1 MSQASV
7 VTELEVRDGQAPRH
21 LGLALVVIAFAQL
34 MVVLDTTIVN
44 VALPSIQHAL
54 RFNSTDLEWVI
65 NGYSLAFGGLLLLG
79 GRAGDLFGRRRMFIA
94 GVLLFAAGSLAG
106 GLATTSWWLIAAR
119 VLQGAGGAIVA
130 PTALSLIADTFKEGP
145 ARTRALGI
153 YAGAAGG
160 GGAVGL
166 ILGGLIT
173 NYVSWRWVLFVN
185 VPIALVLAVAAP
197 RVLASTAGRSGRLD
211 LPGAISV
218 TAGMTLLVYGLSRVA
233 THDWSDALTLQTLG
247 AGCALLVLFLII
259 ELRSKQPLMPL
270 TLFANRNRSG
280 AFALRMVAGAGTFA
294 VLFFLTQI
302 AQNVLGYSP
311 LKAGFAFLPL
321 GVGVVVTAVV
331 TSRLIGRV
339 GPRAPLMI
347 GTLAIAGGMFWL
359 SHITIHAT
367 YVADM
372 LGPLVVLSV
381 GFGLVF
387 FTTTLVAV
395 SGAARHESGLA
406 SAVLNVSQQLGGS
419 VGLAVLGTIAA
430 SVTRNQLLDIRP
442 SHELVSQAVITGFT
456 AAFGIGAIIA
466 LAGFVLATLVIRVPR
481 PQPAE
486 VALSKAA

>member
-1 MSQASV
+1 MSQVSV
-7 VTELEVRDGQAPRH
+7 VTRPMVRSAEAPRH
-21 LGLALVVIAFAQL
+21 LGIALLVIAFAQL

-106 GLATTSWWLIAAR
+106 GLATTSWWLIASR
-119 VLQGAGGAIVA
+119 VVQGAGGAIVA
-130 PTALSLIADTFKEGP
+130 PTALSLIADTFKEGS

-185 VPIALVLAVAAP
+185 VPIALLLAVAAP
-197 RVLASTAGRSGRLD
+197 RVLAASDGRSGRLD

-218 TAGMTLLVYGLSRVA
+218 TGGMTLLVYGLSRAA
-233 THDWSDALTLQTLG
+233 THDWSDTLTVATLG
-247 AGCALLVLFLII
+247 AGAALLVLFLII

-270 TLFANRNRSG
+270 SLFANRNRSG
-280 AFALRMVAGAGTFA
+280 AFALRMVAGSGTFA

-321 GVGVVVTAVV
+321 GVGVVITAQV
-331 TSRLIGRV
+331 TSRVIGRV
-339 GPRAPLMI
+339 GPRAPIML
-347 GTLAIAGGMFWL
+347 GALAIAGGLFWL
-359 SHITIHAT
+359 SHLTSHAT
-367 YVADM
+367 YVSDM
-372 LGPLVVLSV
+372 LGPLMVLSI

-387 FTTTLVAV
+387 FPTTLVAV
-395 SGAARHESGLA
+395 SGAARSESGLA

-419 VGLAVLGTIAA
+419 IGLAVLGTVAA
-430 SVTRNQLLDIRP
+430 GVTKSHLLDVRP
-442 SHELVSQAVITGFT
+442 THELINQAVTTGYT
-456 AAFGIGAIIA
+456 TAFGIGTMIA
-466 LAGFVLATLVIRVPR
+466 LAGFVLAALVIRVR
-481 PQPAE
+481 PSKPAAE
-486 VALSKAA
+486 ALPEAA